1 MALKV
6 FGRNHVTF
14 SLWGWNLA
22 QKVKGNLC
30 SCVNTNHEDIVR
42 VFMENVNGMRKMLF
56 SIYAHFVMIYRA
68 CCMKKL
74 QKKLCFAWYQ
84 FYKFTFVFLMYE
96 TSFMSNTLRVLY
108 ARRIILSSD
117 CPNILTLIIIS
128 LKLVSIPTSMSWQ
141 HSLHPRGSNFPTSW
155 G

>member
-6 FGRNHVTF
+6 FGRIHVTF
-14 SLWGWNLA
+14 SLWGWNLP
-22 QKVKGNLC
+22 QKVKENIR

-68 CCMKKL
+68 CCIKKL

-96 TSFMSNTLRVLY
+96 TSFMFVPSQSLCTHVQSLWVTEIAFDVQAILY
-108 ARRIILSSD
+108 DCAFFSD
-117 CPNILTLIIIS
+117 
-128 LKLVSIPTSMSWQ
+128 
-141 HSLHPRGSNFPTSW
+141 
-155 G
+155 